1 MWHAKKTNK
10 CIKFIYFVICLIN
23 LFFFSNFKLNLKV
36 FDRFLG
42 CFPIFMKGRKI
53 NLLVTYWLVLTDYV
67 CF

>member
-1 MWHAKKTNK
+1 MQKKTNVLNL
-10 CIKFIYFVICLIN
+10 FIYFVICLIN
-23 LFFFSNFKLNLKV
+23 HFFNFKLNLKG